1 MARRIISALFF
12 IIHQEAIMSFFLE
25 HALVFE
31 FVMLIGFL
39 YAGSRF
45 GGIGLGVVSGI
56 GLLFEVLVLRMP
68 PGKPP
73 VEVMLVILAVVTC
86 ASVLEAA
93 GGLKY
98 MLQVAEKILRKNPK
112 RVTILGPIVTWA
124 MTVMLG
130 TGHAVYSIMP
140 IIGDIALK
148 NNIRPER
155 PMAAASVASQLAITA
170 SPVSAVVALY
180 LDDITKIHFFEGV
193 SLIQIVTVTITA
205 TFCGTIAL
213 SLYSLRRGKELQDD
227 PEYQRRMQDPEWRER
242 IQNTTSTTLNEQ
254 LPPAARNSV
263 LLFILA
269 LICIVFV
276 AMYKPIRTVVGP
288 EGKPLLISMG
298 VMIQMLMLAF
308 GGVILLATRTSVSK
322 VPNGVVFKSG
332 MVATV
337 AIFGI
342 AWMSDTYFNYAL
354 PVFKE
359 SVTEM
364 VKNAPWTFAFA
375 LFAVSVLIN
384 SQAATAKILL
394 PVGIGL
400 GIPAPTLIGLMPAT
414 YAYFFIPNYPSDI
427 ATINFDVTGTT
438 KIGKWYFNHSFMAPG
453 LVGVVTACLVGLAL
467 AKTLIVPG
475 A

>member
-1 MARRIISALFF
+1 
-12 IIHQEAIMSFFLE
+12 MSFFLE
-25 HALVFE
+25 HALIFE
-31 FVMLIGFL
+31 FILLIGFL

-227 PEYQRRMQDPEWRER
+227 PEFQRRMQDPEWRER

-342 AWMSDTYFNYAL
+342 AWMSDTYFNYAM
-354 PVFKE
+354 PVFKD
-359 SVTEM
+359 SITTM
-364 VKNAPWTFAFA
+364 VQERPWTFAFA

-394 PVGIGL
+394 PVGLNL
-400 GIPAPTLIGLMPAT
+400 GIPVPNLVGLMPAT